1 MIRKRS
7 RKQLQE
13 RIDSL
18 TSKTPQRESR
28 VPEDFSDYEQA
39 LRETWNHCDD
49 LKIAVFR
56 IGVSQVL
63 VCWLDGLV
71 DRHAMQVGILDRLT
85 AVELAVDGISHLEPL
100 LVGAPIVYCDTMGVV
115 HRRISDGHVVV
126 YLGGMHQAL
135 SIDLTNLPGRAVESS
150 QNEPSIEGPQEA
162 LVETLNMNI
171 AMVRKRLKSPR
182 FKVETRRI
190 GEVTD
195 TPVAV
200 LYVEGIVDPKLVV
213 EIRERLSRIQI
224 DSILDV
230 NYVREMIRDAPWSLF
245 PTTESTERPD
255 KITSAMLQGR
265 IAILVHGATHALILP
280 AVFVQY
286 LIAAEDSYSN
296 FYLATGIRI
305 LRHIMFWISVVLPA
319 LYVSLLSY
327 HQDLIPTPLLIS
339 LEGQHEGIPFPTYVE
354 AFLMQFFFEA
364 LREAGQ
370 RLPRAVGQSVSIVG
384 GLVIGDAAVNAGIVS
399 PGMVIVVASTGIAS
413 FTIASYTLVNTSRVL
428 QFCFL
433 AAAALLGL
441 YGVVLLGIIVITHMV
456 SIRSL
461 GVPYMAPYAP
471 LSFPEMKDTILRAPW
486 WLMKTRPQIFS
497 PTDAVR
503 NKTPEPGSE
512 TGD

>member
-1 MIRKRS
+1 VIRKRS
-7 RKQLQE
+7 KKQLQE

-18 TSKTPQRESR
+18 TSLTPQREST
-28 VPEDFSDYEQA
+28 VPEGFSEYERE
-39 LRETWNHCDD
+39 LRETWDHCDD
-49 LKIAVFR
+49 LRIAVFKM
-56 IGVSQVL
+56 GLSQVL
-63 VCWLDGLV
+63 VAWLDGLV
-71 DRHAMQVGILDRLT
+71 DRRAMQVAVLDRLT
-85 AVELAVDGISHLEPL
+85 AAELGTEGILQLEPL
-100 LVGAPIVYCDTMGVV
+100 LVGAPITHCNTMGAI
-115 HRRISDGHVVV
+115 HRSISDGHVVV
-126 YLGGMHQAL
+126 YLEGRHQAL
-135 SIDLTNLPGRAVESS
+135 GIDLTNLPGRAVESS

-162 LVETLNMNI
+162 FVETFNMNI

-190 GEVTD
+190 GKVTD
-195 TPVAV
+195 TPVAI
-200 LYVEGIVDPKLVV
+200 LYIEGIVDPKLVV

-230 NYVREMIRDAPWSLF
+230 NYVREMIRDSPLSLF

-255 KITSAMLQGR
+255 KVTAAILQGR
-265 IAILVHGATHALILP
+265 IGIIVHGATHTLLLP

-286 LIAAEDSYSN
+286 LIASEDSYSN
-296 FYLATGIRI
+296 FYLVTGLRM
-305 LRHIMFWISVVLPA
+305 LRHIMFWTSVVLPA

-339 LEGQHEGIPFPTYVE
+339 LEGQHEGIPFPTFFE

-433 AAAALLGL
+433 ASAALMGL

-456 SIRSL
+456 SLRSL

-471 LSFPEMKDTILRAPW
+471 LSLPDMKDTILRAPW
-486 WLMKTRPQIFS
+486 WMIKTRPLIFS
-497 PTDAVR
+497 PRDVVR
-503 NKTPEPGSE
+503 NRTPEPGPE
-512 TGD
+512 AGE